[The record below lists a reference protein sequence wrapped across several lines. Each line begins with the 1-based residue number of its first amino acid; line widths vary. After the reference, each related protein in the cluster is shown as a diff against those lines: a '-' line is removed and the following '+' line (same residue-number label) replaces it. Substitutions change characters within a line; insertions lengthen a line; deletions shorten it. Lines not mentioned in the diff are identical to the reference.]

1 MSDETQA
8 WDALPS
14 GGKLKPV
21 EWALRRTYL
30 PALFILTAG
39 VIYAITRV
47 QSWSWICVLLLAAAL
62 IGVRRDAKQIS
73 WVNFMPAGLLT
84 LLAFYLIYNYA
95 NPFWHRV
102 VGWQTESVRHIF
114 HWNEAFDR
122 IPLNDAAFL
131 RHWQP
136 HWLTRYMQ
144 WVYAY
149 GFTLSYW
156 ICVIRAFFT
165 KDVARMGRYSLAGY
179 LLQVPLILPFYN
191 TILLQEVWYVQG
203 TPDLLERVMTPEQT
217 FQTVLNCFPSMHTSI
232 AFAGLLLSLR
242 EKSRWYK
249 TILSIYCIS
258 IILSTMYLKI
268 HWVIDV
274 FGGMLFAWLCVK
286 LADWIVGSRAFT
298 AFTVKFEGLGAKLQ
312 QRLGTG
318 KGGQQAS

>member
-1 MSDETQA
+1 MTDKSQTLEPGLA
-8 WDALPS
+8 AS
-14 GGKLKPV
+14 RLKPV
-21 EWALRRTYL
+21 EQVLRRIYL
-30 PALFILTAG
+30 PALVILTAA

-47 QSWSWICVLLLAAAL
+47 QSWSWVCVLFLAVAL
-62 IGVRRDAKQIS
+62 IGVRRDAKPIS
-73 WVNFMPAGLLT
+73 WVHFMPAGLLT

-102 VGWQTESVRHIF
+102 VGWQTESVRHVF
-114 HWNEAFDR
+114 HWNDVFNR
-122 IPLNDAAFL
+122 IPLNDAAFM
-131 RHWQP
+131 RVWQP
-136 HWLTRYMQ
+136 GWLTEYMQ

-191 TILLQEVWYVQG
+191 TILLQEVWYVHG
-203 TPDLLERVMTPEQT
+203 TPDLLERVMTPGET
-217 FQTVLNCFPSMHTSI
+217 YATVLNCFPSMHTSI

-242 EKSRWYK
+242 ESSRWYR

-258 IILSTMYLKI
+258 IIISTMYLKI

-274 FGGMLFAWLCVK
+274 FGGMLFAWGCVK
-286 LADWIVGSRAFT
+286 LADWIVGSRPFSAFT
-298 AFTVKFEGLGAKLQ
+298 AKFEGFGARLE
-312 QRLGTG
+312 QRLGAG
-318 KGGQQAS
+318 KGGV

>member
-1 MSDETQA
+1 MKEKLQA
-8 WDALPS
+8 RAGEPVKLS
-14 GGKLKPV
+14 GML
-21 EWALRRTYL
+21 LRRLYL
-30 PALFILTAG
+30 PVLVILTAAI
-39 VIYAITRV
+39 IYAITRV

-62 IGVRRDAKQIS
+62 IGVGKDAKAIS
-73 WVNFMPAGLLT
+73 WVHFMPAGLLT

-114 HWNEAFDR
+114 HWNDWFNR
-122 IPLNDAAFL
+122 IPLNDAAFM
-131 RHWQP
+131 RVWQP
-136 HWLTRYMQ
+136 RWLTEYMQ

-165 KDVARMGRYSLAGY
+165 RDVAKLGRYSLAGY

-191 TILLQEVWYVQG
+191 LILLQEVWYVQG
-203 TPDLLERVMTPEQT
+203 APDLLERVMTSEEAYS
-217 FQTVLNCFPSMHTSI
+217 TVLNCFPSMHTSI

-242 EKSRWYK
+242 EKNRWYK
-249 TILSIYCIS
+249 TILSIYCVS

-274 FGGMLFAWLCVK
+274 IGGMLFAWLCVK
-286 LADWIVGSRAFT
+286 LADWIVGSRAFA
-298 AFTVKFEGLGAKLQ
+298 AFTAKFERFGE
-312 QRLGTG
+312 RLERRVHP
-318 KGGQQAS
+318 QAQERG